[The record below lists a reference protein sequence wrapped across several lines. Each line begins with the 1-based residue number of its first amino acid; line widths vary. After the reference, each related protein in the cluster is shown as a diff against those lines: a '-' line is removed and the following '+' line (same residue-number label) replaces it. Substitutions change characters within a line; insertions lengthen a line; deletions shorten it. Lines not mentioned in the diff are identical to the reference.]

1 MDHELKNLVLNINQL
16 AALSG
21 LHRQTV
27 VARLKNIRPAG
38 GCGLQPCVDFL
49 RGLSPRN

>member
-27 VARLKNIRPAG
+27 VARLKTFVP
-38 GCGLQPCVDFL
+38 LVDMTNSSYT
-49 RGLSPRN
+49 G

>member
-38 GCGLQPCVDFL
+38 GHDKLKLYRLTDIL
-49 RGLSPRN
+49 

>member
-27 VARLKNIRPAG
+27 VARLKTGNG
-38 GCGLQPCVDFL
+38 TTHSGQ
-49 RGLSPRN
+49 

>member
-27 VARLKNIRPAG
+27 VARLKNIRPAAHG
-38 GCGLQPCVDFL
+38 GREF
-49 RGLSPRN
+49 SPVGSAGGTVCY

>member
-1 MDHELKNLVLNINQL
+1 MDHELKKLVLNINQL

-27 VARLKNIRPAG
+27 VARLKNIRP
-38 GCGLQPCVDFL
+38 LVDMTNSSYT
-49 RGLSPRN
+49 G

>member
-27 VARLKNIRPAG
+27 VARLKKHSSRWWT
-38 GCGLQPCVDFL
+38 
-49 RGLSPRN
+49 

>member
-21 LHRQTV
+21 LHRQTE
-27 VARLKNIRPAG
+27 
-38 GCGLQPCVDFL
+38 
-49 RGLSPRN
+49 LSWQD